1 MAKNKPIKVEAGTSI
16 DESFSHYVRECRKQN
31 KYKSKNKNECV
42 SKIQEARY
50 GSLVAPF
57 KPNLKFLMVFPVT
70 DLTSEALKKAAEKV
84 GFEITQCST
93 VDSAFD
99 EFQSKHHDLI
109 IIDTRSLRSLDY
121 ETLCRAIRGSKG
133 SQHAP
138 IVAVVKKSLF
148 ERDDGGILNLLECG
162 FNRCISESSSVT
174 NYINEIVQLK
184 VSDMKPMA
192 QKSTT
197 QALYAALDRCNGLI
211 FITDETFKCQY
222 ANIFIEK
229 FLNIRQEDIVGRNLG
244 ENVVYDQSQLAI
256 IASSLLRGKEWMGQ
270 LTLQKKSHEVATV
283 ICKAVSIACY
293 GRLPTHFVLILEV
306 PEVNDTDTSVKT
318 NNQQVEQRRLSD
330 FRKASL
336 NKMMALPLEAPIV
349 KIISLLDEVRE
360 KVNENGDLV
369 RILNEAEDLLKHSEL
384 YSTQLRENFRVKP
397 EEPVVAD
404 LITALL
410 SNQVQT
416 SKLPTLTS
424 RRSSNDSTINRPSK
438 VLRRLATEL
447 DELLDNA
454 LQWDFEIFLLE
465 EMTKSRPLQHLG
477 MYLCQNF
484 NVAAALNCD
493 EKTLQNW
500 FIIIE
505 SHYHSENF
513 YHNSTHAADVMQATA
528 GFLQKERIKIIMEP
542 LDEAMCLLAAAAHDV
557 DHPGKSSA
565 FLSNSNSPL
574 AVLYNDITI
583 LENHHCACMFKLTL
597 GDERVNVFKNLDRD
611 TYKIVRNNIVD
622 MILATEM
629 TKHFEHLAKFV
640 NVFCA
645 KADEEDDSEGDFVT
659 LSTPENITLIKRM
672 LIKCA
677 DVSNPTRPFRL
688 YVEWARR
695 IAEEYFQQTDE
706 EKVKGLPVVMPMF
719 DRNTCSVPKSQI
731 GFIDYIVNDMFEA
744 WNAFIDMSEL
754 IAYLRQNYIRW
765 KEFDEQGHRTLADIR
780 LLQSSVLMAPIL
792 PARPR
797 PTAR

>member
-1 MAKNKPIKVEAGTSI
+1 MAKNKSSKVEAGTSI
-16 DESFSHYVRECRKQN
+16 DESFSRYVKEAKR
-31 KYKSKNKNECV
+31 V
-42 SKIQEARY
+42 SHKGNSRCPYATKIQDAKIV
-50 GSLVAPF
+50 SLVAPF
-57 KPNLKFLMVFPVT
+57 KPNLKFLMVFPST
-70 DLTSEALKKAAEKV
+70 DLTSEALKRAAEKV
-84 GFEITQCST
+84 GFEITQCSS

-99 EFQSKHHDLI
+99 EFQSKHHDLVM
-109 IIDTRSLRSLDY
+109 IDTRSLRALDY
-121 ETLCRAIRGSKG
+121 ETLCRAIRSSKG

-138 IVAVVKKSLF
+138 IVAIVKKSLF

-162 FNRCISESSSVT
+162 FNRCIVESSSVT

-184 VSDMKPMA
+184 ISDMKPMA

-197 QALYAALDRCNGLI
+197 QALYAALDRCNVLI
-211 FITDETFKCQY
+211 FITDDSFKVQY
-222 ANIFIEK
+222 ANILIEK
-229 FLNIRQEDIVGRNLG
+229 LLKIRQEDIVGRNLG
-244 ENVVYDQSQLAI
+244 ENVAYDQGQLNI
-256 IASSLLRGKEWMGQ
+256 LASSLLRGREWMGQ
-270 LTLQKKSHEVATV
+270 ITLQKKNQEVVAV
-283 ICKAVSIACY
+283 ECSAVSIACY
-293 GRLPTHFVLILEV
+293 GRLPTHFVLIFDMPDSTESSIKINR
-306 PEVNDTDTSVKT
+306 PSVD
-318 NNQQVEQRRLSD
+318 QRRISD

-349 KIISLLDEVRE
+349 KIIGLLDEVRM
-360 KVNENGDLV
+360 NLGDSDLV
-369 RILNEAEDLLKHSEL
+369 RNINEAEDILKHSEL
-384 YSTQLRENFRVKP
+384 YATQLRENFRVKP

-410 SNQVQT
+410 SNQAQIP
-416 SKLPTLTS
+416 KLPTT
-424 RRSSNDSTINRPSK
+424 RRGSTDSTVIRPSK
-438 VLRRLATEL
+438 VLRRLSTEL
-447 DELLDNA
+447 DELLDTA
-454 LQWDFEIFLLE
+454 LHWDFEIFHLE
-465 EMTKSRPLQHLG
+465 EMTKHRPLQHLG
-477 MYLCQNF
+477 MYLCQQF
-484 NVAAALNCD
+484 NVASALSCD

-528 GFLQKERIKIIMEP
+528 GFLQRERIKIIMEP

-565 FLSNSNSPL
+565 FLANSSSPL
-574 AVLYNDITI
+574 AVLYNDLTI

-597 GDERVNVFKNLDRD
+597 GDERVNVFRNLDRD

-629 TKHFEHLAKFV
+629 TKHFEHLTKFV

-645 KADEEDDSEGDFVT
+645 KADEEDDTEGDFIT
-659 LSTPENITLIKRM
+659 LSNPENITLIKRM

-744 WNAFIDMSEL
+744 WNAFIDMPEL
-754 IAYLRQNYIRW
+754 ISYLRQNYIRW

-780 LLQSSVLMAPIL
+780 LLQTSVLLAPIL
-792 PARPR
+792 PSKPR
-797 PTAR
+797 SNPR